1 MSSVENI
8 IKRVTWIGF
17 WVNVALM
24 VSKIAVGVWGHSEA
38 LVADGVHS
46 LSDFATDFIV
56 LIFVGIAYR
65 SADSDHPYG
74 HGKYETLA
82 ALLIAAVLLVVA
94 VGIGWRSVEA
104 IGRSLGGEELPRPDL
119 LTIPVAIAAI
129 ASKEWLYRYTLH
141 QGQKFDSQ
149 SLMANAWHHR
159 SDAIS
164 SIATLIGVSIAH
176 FLGAQWRILDPIA
189 SVVIALFIAVSALE
203 IARPSVN
210 ELLEISLPPETLE
223 RLQRAIMSVPGV
235 KDFHHLRS
243 RRNGHSFLVECH
255 IKVDPDIT
263 VTQGHAISTAVEIA
277 LRAILD
283 SDSIITV
290 HIEPYRRPSA

>member
-1 MSSVENI
+1 MAVENV
-8 IKRVTWIGF
+8 IKHVTWVGF
-17 WVNVALM
+17 WVNAVLM
-24 VSKIAVGVWGHSEA
+24 VIKIAVGFWGHSDA

-56 LIFVGIAYR
+56 LVFVGIAYR
-65 SADSDHPYG
+65 GADSDHPYG
-74 HGKYETLA
+74 HGKYETFA

-94 VGIGWRSVEA
+94 VGIGWSGIEA
-104 IGRSLGGEELPRPDL
+104 IGRALRGEVLPRPDL
-119 LTIPVAIAAI
+119 LTVPVAILAI
-129 ASKEWLYRYTLH
+129 GSKEWLYRYTLN
-141 QGQKFDSQ
+141 QGRKIDSQ

-164 SIATLIGVSIAH
+164 SIATLIGVTVAH
-176 FLGAQWRILDPIA
+176 FLGAEWRILDPIA
-189 SVVIALFIAVSALE
+189 SVVIAVFIAVSALE

-210 ELLEISLPPETLE
+210 ELLEISLPPETID
-223 RLQRAIMSVPGV
+223 RLSRAIMSVPGV

-277 LRAILD
+277 LRAILGH
-283 SDSIITV
+283 DSIITV
-290 HIEPYRRPSA
+290 HIEPYHRPTA